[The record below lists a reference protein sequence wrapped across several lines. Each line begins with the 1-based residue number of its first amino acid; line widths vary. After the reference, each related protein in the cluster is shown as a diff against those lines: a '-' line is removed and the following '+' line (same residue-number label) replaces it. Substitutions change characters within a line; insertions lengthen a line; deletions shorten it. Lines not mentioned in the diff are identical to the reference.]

1 MASRSAYGQ
10 AEEGHPGGALLMMWI
25 RRSVVV
31 AVVGFL
37 IFMLVLT
44 LVLEAFFA

>member
-1 MASRSAYGQ
+1 
-10 AEEGHPGGALLMMWI
+10 MMWI
-25 RRSVVV
+25 RRSMV
-31 AVVGFL
+31 AVVVGVL